1 MEPAPPPARPKPR
14 LRKIVAAAIGLVAVA
29 ATFLFV
35 LPKIANYGDVWD
47 VVQELSA
54 AQVGVLAGATLLN
67 LVTFA
72 PPWQA
77 ALPGLGFIRAFVLTQ
92 TSTAATYLAPGGAA
106 VGIATSYAML
116 RAWSFRGARIGLA
129 AAILGAWNQFALL
142 TFPVVGVA
150 LLAITHEHNRL
161 LESVALIGLAVF
173 VGAVVLFAVGLWT
186 SRLARR
192 LGDFL
197 ARLANRVLAPGP
209 RGPVGWGGASVGR
222 LCDERRVGGR
232 ASQRGARPPRPA
244 LARAHARGAGGA
256 ADGLAAAAHVP
267 ANTWRVVAG
276 GERDRGLRGL
286 VARAAARLAADH
298 ARRRRRRRG
307 RPDGGARRLRRGQ
320 RRGRGR
326 RARLPLPDD
335 RPDSPP
341 RRGRT
346 GGLAPASPADG

>member
-1 MEPAPPPARPKPR
+1 MEPAPPPARPKTR
-14 LRKIVAAAIGLVAVA
+14 LRKIVATAIGLVAVA

-173 VGAVVLFAVGLWT
+173 VGAVGRGGLGGGVGAL
-186 SRLARR
+186 RGGPGAEPARPPARR
-192 LGDFL
+192 L
-197 ARLANRVLAPGP
+197 P
-209 RGPVGWGGASVGR
+209 RPTR
-222 LCDERRVGGR
+222 KP
-232 ASQRGARPPRPA
+232 GARARPQ
-244 LARAHARGAGGA
+244 GAG
-256 ADGLAAAAHVP
+256 
-267 ANTWRVVAG
+267 R
-276 GERDRGLRGL
+276 
-286 VARAAARLAADH
+286 
-298 ARRRRRRRG
+298 
-307 RPDGGARRLRRGQ
+307 
-320 RRGRGR
+320 
-326 RARLPLPDD
+326 
-335 RPDSPP
+335 
-341 RRGRT
+341 
-346 GGLAPASPADG
+346 